1 MTSRIACTLVGIALA
16 ATLWCSGSAIAGLP
30 LDLGLY
36 RASQGKLYL
45 DFDRD
50 STPDRTFSYETPPER
65 ILVADM
71 DGDGIADIVT
81 YSGGLWSADLD
92 HDGMPDATYRFGGV
106 PGDIP
111 LLADVDGDGKVDL
124 VIYRNGVWYTSLHRD
139 GIVDRVDY
147 FGGEPGDIPV
157 LGDLNCDGIADRII
171 YRGGL
176 WYTQL
181 PAFAGAPIAAL
192 GGEPGDQPFVADWDG
207 DCNGDLGIFRNG
219 EWLVFTSPLDN
230 PVLESASF
238 GAAGDQPIAGRLDAA
253 LSSVK
258 FHRRS
263 SHHGIFRPADQVFY
277 FQMLPGKR
285 PDLAPYPRV
294 PATHVLAADLDG
306 SGKSSLV
313 LYNAGTWLV
322 DHGLDGMADETYLFG
337 GAQGDIPLVGDVD
350 GDGRADLV
358 IYRKGEWHIS
368 AGRNTAETLVHYFG
382 GALGDIPVLADVDG
396 DGRADF
402 GIYRRGIWYFDTRH
416 DRTAGAIYVLG
427 GLPQDVPLVA
437 DWDGDGNADL
447 IIYRDG
453 NWFVSTDPASGVV
466 SIREVLGGPA
476 DLPVAGNF
484 VIDTTASP
492 VLFAMQS
499 RPIRTLGD
507 GILSPAIADYDRD
520 GRLEPV
526 GGRNDGTAIQSVD
539 LAAAGLGT
547 LFSPGRVNR
556 DCRAADLNGDGI
568 LDLVCN
574 TYSPIT
580 NTASFA
586 RLYIG
591 DGTGHFVEDPAFAA
605 LNIRG
610 FGETILAADFN
621 NDGALDLFIPFYSH
635 NDPAEHSYLL
645 INDGHG
651 HFTDVADAAGVALRG
666 VPAAHRV
673 EGAQAVDYDGDGW
686 IDFYVAGR
694 LFRNNGNLVFTDVT
708 AAVGLPGDFD
718 EGIKF
723 IDWNNDGNL
732 DLVIHHPVFGPAL
745 WEYNGTRF
753 ERRDVMPEYLNSDV
767 YGVNVGDFNG
777 DGREDV
783 VVAGGSQA
791 APFILLNNGERFE
804 PAPITLL
811 DDVSFG
817 PVSVYDYDGDG
828 AVDLVLTRGIRPTI
842 VARNISPGIN
852 KKTLTIEV
860 VDVDGRS
867 NQAGRVVRIRPDRAP
882 GVTMTRIVDG
892 GSAVLS
898 QTPYALT
905 IPTPYPGTHRVAVR
919 FAGSTVTFTIQP
931 GARVRVYAS
940 GKIESY

>member
-1 MTSRIACTLVGIALA
+1 MTSRIACTLVGIGLA

-81 YSGGLWSADLD
+81 YSGGLWSVDLD
-92 HDGMPDATYRFGGV
+92 HDGMPDVTYQFGGV

-313 LYNAGTWLV
+313 LYNAGMWLV

-358 IYRKGEWHIS
+358 IYRKGEWYVS
-368 AGRNTAETLVHYFG
+368 AGAQHGRDAGPLFRRCAWAIFPCSPTSTGMAGPTSASIAGESGISTRGTTARRERSTYW
-382 GALGDIPVLADVDG
+382 AAC
-396 DGRADF
+396 RRT
-402 GIYRRGIWYFDTRH
+402 YRSSPTGMVM
-416 DRTAGAIYVLG
+416 AS
-427 GLPQDVPLVA
+427 
-437 DWDGDGNADL
+437 ADL

-466 SIREVLGGPA
+466 SIREVLGGPT

-694 LFRNNGNLVFTDVT
+694 LFRNNGNLTFTDVT

-723 IDWNNDGNL
+723 TDWNNDGNL

-791 APFILLNNGERFE
+791 APFVLLNNGERFE
-804 PAPITLL
+804 RDPITLL

-828 AVDLVLTRGIRPTI
+828 AIDLVLTRGIRPTI

-882 GVTMTRIVDG
+882 GVTMTRSRRRRVG
-892 GSAVLS
+892 GAVADALCAHDPHALSPAPIASRSAS
-898 QTPYALT
+898 
-905 IPTPYPGTHRVAVR
+905 R
-919 FAGSTVTFTIQP
+919 
-931 GARVRVYAS
+931 ARP
-940 GKIESY
+940 